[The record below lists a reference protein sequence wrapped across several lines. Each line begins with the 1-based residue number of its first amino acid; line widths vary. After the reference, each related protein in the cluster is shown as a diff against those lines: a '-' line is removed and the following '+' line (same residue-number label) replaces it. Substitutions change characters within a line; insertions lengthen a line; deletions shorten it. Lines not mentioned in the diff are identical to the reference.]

1 MWCFFGAFRPDTVH
15 VMIKNCFENPREES
29 MTKLSNR
36 ALSAFN
42 GLRSGLLGGALL
54 LSGCATEPNL
64 TDIQKQIQLLTVQQE
79 AAQKYE
85 QQARER
91 LGEIE
96 SQLDE
101 HDFLVGELIK
111 TEEEASLDTRHLLE
125 KLERTSNM
133 LREQIEQ
140 TRTTTQRRDQDL
152 SIRVKALESRL
163 DNMVHQPRSVPVEV
177 NTSSPGSVNGSS
189 ADNNRPPEPPPAPN
203 TENEASAFRSA
214 YKVYLNGNY
223 ERASVEFQRFVKHYP
238 DTTLTPQAFYY
249 LGESQYFQKQ
259 YDPAKQTLEHVVSS
273 YPNNKYRVS
282 ALYKLGQLM
291 LETDQRSKAQEIWN
305 RVIQE
310 FPESPEATHAKEQLK
325 KSGLS

>member
-1 MWCFFGAFRPDTVH
+1 
-15 VMIKNCFENPREES
+15 MIKNCSESPREES
-29 MTKLSNR
+29 MTSLSHTNLSPFKFLQFGVLGC
-36 ALSAFN
+36 ALTF
-42 GLRSGLLGGALL
+42 
-54 LSGCATEPNL
+54 SGCATEPNL

-79 AAQKYE
+79 ATQKHE

-163 DNMVHQPRSVPVEV
+163 DNMVHQPRSTPVEV
-177 NTSSPGSVNGSS
+177 NAAGTPSPGSVNGSS
-189 ADNNRPPEPPPAPN
+189 PDTNKPPEPPAAPN

-273 YPNNKYRVS
+273 YPNNKYRIS

>member
-1 MWCFFGAFRPDTVH
+1 MNNRISIIG
-15 VMIKNCFENPREES
+15 
-29 MTKLSNR
+29 KL
-36 ALSAFN
+36 
-42 GLRSGLLGGALL
+42 GLLGWPLL
-54 LSGCATEPNL
+54 LAGCATEPNL
-64 TDIQKQIQLLTVQQE
+64 TDIQKQIQMLTVQQE
-79 AAQKYE
+79 ATQKYE
-85 QQARER
+85 QQTLER
-91 LGEIE
+91 LGTIE

-111 TEEEASLDTRHLLE
+111 TEEEASLDTRHLLD
-125 KLERTSNM
+125 KLERTSAM

-163 DNMVHQPRSVPVEV
+163 DNMVHQPRSTPTETVP
-177 NTSSPGSVNGSS
+177 P
-189 ADNNRPPEPPPAPN
+189 AIPAPPPAANTGNGSGSDSSKPPETPAAPN
-203 TENEASAFRSA
+203 AENEASAFRAA
-214 YKVYLNGNY
+214 YKTYLNGNY
-223 ERASVEFQRFVKHYP
+223 DRATVEFQRFVKHYP

-249 LGESQYFQKQ
+249 LGESLYFQKH
-259 YDPAKQTLEHVVSS
+259 YDPAKQTLEHVVAN
-273 YPNNKYRVS
+273 YPNNKYRIS

-291 LETDQRSKAQEIWN
+291 LETDQRPKAQEYWN

>member
-1 MWCFFGAFRPDTVH
+1 
-15 VMIKNCFENPREES
+15 MITSSQCKFS
-29 MTKLSNR
+29 
-36 ALSAFN
+36 
-42 GLRSGLLGGALL
+42 LLGISMMFSA
-54 LSGCATEPNL
+54 CASEPNL
-64 TDIQKQIQLLTVQQE
+64 TDLQKQIQLLTIQQE
-79 AAQKYE
+79 ATQKHE
-85 QQARER
+85 QQTLER
-91 LGEIE
+91 LGTIE

-111 TEEEASLDTRHLLE
+111 TEEEANLDTRHLLD
-125 KLERTSNM
+125 KLERTSTT
-133 LREQIEQ
+133 LRDQIEQ
-140 TRTTTQRRDQDL
+140 TRSTTQRRDQDL

-163 DNMVHQPRSVPVEV
+163 DNMVHPPRSTPVE
-177 NTSSPGSVNGSS
+177 TSAPTTQGPNAPNGGTIDNHKQPESS
-189 ADNNRPPEPPPAPN
+189 PAPN

-223 ERASVEFQRFVKHYP
+223 DRATVEFQRFVKHYP

-249 LGESQYFQKQ
+249 LGESLYLQKQ
-259 YDPAKQTLEHVVSS
+259 YDPAQQTLEHVVTS

-291 LETDQRSKAQEIWN
+291 LETDQRPKAQELWN

-310 FPESPEATHAKEQLK
+310 FPESPEATQAKEQLK